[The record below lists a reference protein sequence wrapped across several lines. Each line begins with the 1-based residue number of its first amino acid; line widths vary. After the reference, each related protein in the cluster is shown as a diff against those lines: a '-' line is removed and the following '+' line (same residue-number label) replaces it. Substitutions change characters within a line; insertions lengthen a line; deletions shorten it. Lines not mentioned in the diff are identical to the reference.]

1 MNMIFACL
9 CQLFVAIIAIQNDD
23 LLLNGLEFPSS
34 IYIPFDKSYLLECNS
49 KNIVYW
55 KLYLNN
61 GKIEIVNDKLI
72 RLNEFDRN
80 RDGFYQCHT
89 NDKPLYSRSVF
100 IFSNVSIIGA
110 RSIDRTWTKLT
121 QFHENLAT
129 FCRPMYFNYGFNEQ
143 FIELIDSKQTIRYNR
158 TGLFVKHI
166 RSTTHLFCKLYMD
179 TTCVGIRVQ
188 TLIKKDL
195 GSPLLSDEYLKNN
208 DFLEMNTNERDIYRI
223 AFEGIEYLIFIL
235 KLLILI
241 IGDSVYFHCLSNMT
255 SSIQWN
261 FLSGNYYLMKTLPIL
276 YDENTK
282 INSVTI
288 ADAGIYICRTETTI
302 YQRIVLTIIHPPKSP
317 DNIYER
323 TFNVNL
329 YSKYLICC
337 NLDAFPYPTYSW
349 SMITEFQNTSF
360 VWCSKRCCWLHI
372 MYRIYQNII
381 CTSTNQIG
389 MAKYNIHL
397 NVEDIDSKDTVVYDE
412 PKLYN
417 HDHTDNFNLIR
428 GITEN
433 PNINPTVMTT
443 NVKTHASKEITSIT
457 KNDNNE
463 SGKLFLAL
471 LSSSSNDS
479 DINTYEKFD

>member
-1 MNMIFACL
+1 M
-9 CQLFVAIIAIQNDD
+9 FVSIDD
-23 LLLNGLEFPSS
+23 ELLLNGLEFPSS

-49 KNIVYW
+49 KNNVYW

-72 RLNEFDRN
+72 RLNEFDQN
-80 RDGFYQCHT
+80 RDGFYLCHK
-89 NDKPLYSRSVF
+89 NDESLYSRGVF
-100 IFSNVSIIGA
+100 IFSNGA

-121 QFHENLAT
+121 EFYKNLVT
-129 FCRPMYFNYGFNEQ
+129 ICQPMYFNYGFNEQ

-158 TGLFVKHI
+158 TGLFIKHI
-166 RSTTHLFCKLYMD
+166 RSTTHLFCKLHMD

-223 AFEGIEYLIFIL
+223 AFEG
-235 KLLILI
+235 
-241 IGDSVYFHCLSNMT
+241 DSVYFHCPSNMT
-255 SSIQWN
+255 LPIQWN
-261 FLSGNYYLMKTLPIL
+261 FLSCNYYLMKTLPTL
-276 YDENTK
+276 YDEDTK

-323 TFNVNL
+323 TLNVNL
-329 YSKYLICC
+329 YSKHLICC
-337 NLDAFPYPTYSW
+337 NLDAVPYPTYSW

-372 MYRIYQNII
+372 LYRIYQNII

-389 MAKYNIHL
+389 MAKYNIYL
-397 NVEDIDSKDTVVYDE
+397 NVQNMDSTNTVVYDE

-417 HDHTDNFNLIR
+417 HNHTDNFNLIR
-428 GITEN
+428 EITEN
-433 PNINPTVMTT
+433 PSINPTVMTT
-443 NVKTHASKEITSIT
+443 DQ
-457 KNDNNE
+457 NDNNE
-463 SGKLFLAL
+463 SGNIFLAL

-479 DINTYEKFD
+479 NIE

>member
-1 MNMIFACL
+1 MNMIFAYL
-9 CQLFVAIIAIQNDD
+9 CQLFVAIIAVQNDD

-61 GKIEIVNDKLI
+61 GKIEIINDKLI
-72 RLNEFDRN
+72 RLNEFDKN

-89 NDKPLYSRSVF
+89 NYEPLYSRSVF
-100 IFSNVSIIGA
+100 IFSNGA
-110 RSIDRTWTKLT
+110 HSIDRNWTKLT
-121 QFHENLAT
+121 EFHENLVT
-129 FCRPMYFNYGFNEQ
+129 ICRPMYFNYGFNEQ

-158 TGLFVKHI
+158 TGLVVKHI
-166 RSTTHLFCKLYMD
+166 RSTTHLFCKLHMD

-188 TLIKKDL
+188 TLIKKDT
-195 GSPLLSDEYLKNN
+195 PFLSDEYLKTN

-223 AFEGIEYLIFIL
+223 AFEG
-235 KLLILI
+235 
-241 IGDSVYFHCLSNMT
+241 DSVYFHCPSNMT
-255 SSIQWN
+255 LSIQWN
-261 FLSGNYYLMKTLPIL
+261 FLSFNYYLMTTLPTL
-276 YDENTK
+276 YDEDTK

-288 ADAGIYICRTETTI
+288 ADAGIYICRTETII
-302 YQRIVLTIIHPPKSP
+302 YQRIILTIIHPPKSP

-323 TFNVNL
+323 TLNVNL
-329 YSKYLICC
+329 YSKYLMCC
-337 NLDAFPYPTYSW
+337 NLDAVPYPTYSW

-372 MYRIYQNII
+372 IYRIYQNII

-397 NVEDIDSKDTVVYDE
+397 NVQDMDSKDTIVYDE

-417 HDHTDNFNLIR
+417 YNHTDNVNFIR
-428 GITEN
+428 ETIDN
-433 PNINPTVMTT
+433 SSINPTVMTT
-443 NVKTHASKEITSIT
+443 DVKTHTSEEKTSIT
-457 KNDNNE
+457 HNNNNE
-463 SGKLFLAL
+463 SEKIFLPL

-479 DINTYEKFD
+479 NINSYEKLDEMIP